1 MGFTPSVLDVTSTVT
16 VQFPLAGIVIP
27 LKLSEVAP
35 FAKLFPLAP
44 VHVPPAFCAPLMDI
58 LASVS
63 VKLAPV
69 SAPAFGLVNVNV
81 IVEVLPD
88 WIAAGLNA
96 FAIVGALIT
105 VRFAVLET
113 APAVGV

>member
-35 FAKLFPLAP
+35 FAKLFPLDP

-69 SAPAFGLVNVNV
+69 IALVFGLVNVNV
-81 IVEVLPD
+81 IVEVAPD
-88 WIAAGLNA
+88 AIELGENA
-96 FAIVGALIT
+96 LAIVGDANT
-105 VRFAVLET
+105 VTSSPVLL
-113 APAVGV
+113 AGL